1 MVVSWGVAGSTDMPP
16 GATRVEFTLSPTR
29 GGTRLHLVHRDLP
42 ASQAE
47 MHGTGWNHFLS
58 RLTVSVA
65 GADPGPDPW
74 LMPAGS

>member
-1 MVVSWGVAGSTDMPP
+1 
-16 GATRVEFTLSPTR
+16 L
-29 GGTRLHLVHRDLP
+29 
-42 ASQAE
+42 
-47 MHGTGWNHFLS
+47 HGTGWDHFFS